1 MAPGRKRTG
10 EGCDWNYPPLAA
22 HPQKEEHHSLHNE
35 GRTQTALKPSRLHP
49 AGRKSSRKGGDVRG
63 ISNSRMGKS
72 HTGPFRNSLH
82 KSKAG

>member
-35 GRTQTALKPSRLHP
+35 GRTQLSNQAGCILQAGKA
-49 AGRKSSRKGGDVRG
+49 AGRVA
-63 ISNSRMGKS
+63 M
-72 HTGPFRNSLH
+72 
-82 KSKAG
+82 